1 MDLTSRNILV
11 AGASGLIGRAVVK
24 CFGEAGCKGVLTP
37 SHSELDLEDASQV
50 TAFFQRHKPD
60 VVVLAAGKV
69 GGILENKS
77 KPVEFLTRN
86 LAIQMNVCAA
96 ADLMRTSRV
105 VLFGSSCMYPKE
117 CPQPMREDMLGAGKL
132 EPTSL
137 SYATAKIA
145 GLQLGFSYNQQRNI
159 DRFLCVIPNSAYGPG
174 DNFDPQSGH
183 VLSSLIH
190 KFHVAKLAAADH
202 VALWGTGAPRREF
215 VFSAD
220 IADALLFLLNQEV
233 TTQHMPINIGSGHDI
248 SIADLAT
255 QIAAVVGFDGKIV
268 WQTDKPDGTLRK
280 LLDSERL
287 LSMGWKPKTDLQ
299 AGLEDTY
306 RWYLANAA

>member
-1 MDLTSRNILV
+1 MDLTAQKILV

-24 CFGEAGCKGVLTP
+24 RFQEAGCKEILTP
-37 SHSELDLEDASQV
+37 THSELDLEDAAKVS
-50 TAFFQRHKPD
+50 AFFQSQKPD
-60 VVVLAAGKV
+60 LVVLAAGKV

-77 KPVEFLTRN
+77 KPIEFLTRN

-96 ADLMRTSRV
+96 AALIGTSRV

-117 CPQPMREDMLGAGKL
+117 CPQPMSEEMLGTGKL

-145 GLQLGFSYNQQRNI
+145 GLQLGFSYNQQHEI

-183 VLSSLIH
+183 VLASLVNKLHLAKTSS
-190 KFHVAKLAAADH
+190 VEQ
-202 VALWGTGAPRREF
+202 VELWGTGVPKREF

-220 IADALLFLLNQEV
+220 IADALLFMLQEGV
-233 TTQHMPINIGSGHDI
+233 KTDAVPINIGTGVDI
-248 SIADLAT
+248 SISDLAT
-255 QIAAVVGFDGKIV
+255 QIAAVVGYNGKIV

-280 LLDSERL
+280 LLNSDRL
-287 LSMGWKPKTDLQ
+287 LSMGWKPKTKLR
-299 AGLEDTY
+299 AGLEETY
-306 RWYLANAA
+306 DWYLKNVT

>member
-1 MDLTSRNILV
+1 MDLTAQKILV

-24 CFGEAGCKGVLTP
+24 RFQEAGCKEILTP
-37 SHSELDLEDASQV
+37 THSELDLEDAAKVS
-50 TAFFQRHKPD
+50 AFFWSQKPD
-60 VVVLAAGKV
+60 LVVLAAGKV

-77 KPVEFLTRN
+77 KPIEFLTRN
-86 LAIQMNVCAA
+86 LAIQMNVCTA
-96 ADLMRTSRV
+96 ADLIGTSRV

-117 CPQPMREDMLGAGKL
+117 CPQPMSEEMLGTGKL

-145 GLQLGFSYNQQRNI
+145 GLQLGFSYNQQHEI

-190 KFHVAKLAAADH
+190 KFHLAKAGSAER
-202 VALWGTGAPRREF
+202 VELWGTGMPKREF

-220 IADALLFLLNQEV
+220 IADALVFMLQEGV
-233 TTQHMPINIGSGHDI
+233 KTDDMPINIGTGVDI
-248 SIADLAT
+248 SISDLAT
-255 QIAAVVGFDGKIV
+255 QIAAVVGYNGKIV

-280 LLDSERL
+280 LLSSDRL
-287 LSMGWKPKTDLQ
+287 LSMGWKPKTKLR
-299 AGLEDTY
+299 AGLEETY
-306 RWYLANAA
+306 DWYLKNVA

>member
-1 MDLTSRNILV
+1 MDLTAQKILV

-24 CFGEAGCKGVLTP
+24 RFQEAGCKEILTP
-37 SHSELDLEDASQV
+37 THSELDLEDAAKVS
-50 TAFFQRHKPD
+50 AFFQSQKPD
-60 VVVLAAGKV
+60 LVVLAAGKV

-77 KPVEFLTRN
+77 KPIEFLTRN

-96 ADLMRTSRV
+96 AALIGTSRV

-117 CPQPMREDMLGAGKL
+117 CPQPMSEEMLGTGKL

-145 GLQLGFSYNQQRNI
+145 GLQLGFSYNQQHGI

-183 VLSSLIH
+183 VLASLIH
-190 KFHVAKLAAADH
+190 KLHLAKTSSAEQ
-202 VALWGTGAPRREF
+202 VELWGTGMPKREF

-220 IADALLFLLNQEV
+220 IADALLFMLQEGV
-233 TTQHMPINIGSGHDI
+233 KTDDMPINIGTGVDI
-248 SIADLAT
+248 SISDLAK
-255 QIAAVVGFDGKIV
+255 QIAAVVGYNGKIV

-280 LLDSERL
+280 LLNSDRL
-287 LSMGWKPKTDLQ
+287 LSMGWKPKTNLR
-299 AGLEDTY
+299 AGLERD
-306 RWYLANAA
+306 L

>member
-1 MDLTSRNILV
+1 MHLPAQKILV

-24 CFGEAGCKGVLTP
+24 CFREAGCGDILTP
-37 SHSELDLEDASQV
+37 SHAELDLEDSTQV
-50 TAFFQRHKPD
+50 STFFQTRKPD
-60 VVVLAAGKV
+60 LVVLAAGKV

-77 KPVEFLTRN
+77 NPIEFLTRN

-96 ADLMRTSRV
+96 ADIAGTSRV

-117 CPQPMREDMLGAGKL
+117 CPQPMSEEMLGTGKL

-145 GLQLGFSYNQQRNI
+145 GLQLGFSYNQQHDI
-159 DRFLCVIPNSAYGPG
+159 ERFLCVIPNSAYGPG

-190 KFHVAKLAAADH
+190 KFHVAKMGSAEQ
-202 VALWGTGAPRREF
+202 VELWGTGAPRREF

-220 IADALLFLLNQEV
+220 IADALLFMLKEGV
-233 TTQHMPINIGSGHDI
+233 RTDSMPINIGSGVDI
-248 SIADLAT
+248 SIADLAV
-255 QIAAVVGFDGKIV
+255 QIAAVVGFEGKIV

-287 LSMGWKPKTDLQ
+287 LSLGWRPKTDLR
-299 AGLEDTY
+299 AGLEETY
-306 RWYLANAA
+306 KWYLANAA

>member
-1 MDLTSRNILV
+1 MDLTSQKVLV
-11 AGASGLIGRAVVK
+11 AGASGLIGQAVVK
-24 CFGEAGCKGVLTP
+24 GFVEAGCVNLLTP
-37 SHSELDLEDASQV
+37 SHRDLDLEDLAQV
-50 TAFFQRHKPD
+50 KSFFAAHRPD
-60 VVVLAAGKV
+60 VVILAAGKV

-77 KPVEFLTRN
+77 KPIEFLTRN
-86 LAIQMNVCAA
+86 LAMQMHVCAA
-96 ADLMRTSRV
+96 ADMTGAKRV

-117 CPQPMREDMLGAGKL
+117 CQQPMREDMLGTGKL

-145 GLQLGFSYNQQRNI
+145 GLQLGFSYNQQFDI

-190 KFHVAKLAAADH
+190 RFHVAKEESARQI
-202 VALWGTGAPRREF
+202 ALWGTGTPKREF

-220 IADALLFLLNQEV
+220 IADALIFLLTNDV
-233 TTQHMPINIGSGHDI
+233 KTRDMPINIGAGYDI
-248 SIADLAT
+248 SIADLAR
-255 QIAAVVGFDGKIV
+255 QIAAVVGYDGKIL

-287 LSMGWKPKTDLQ
+287 LSMGWKPKTKLQ
-299 AGLEDTY
+299 AGLEKTY
-306 RWYLANAA
+306 DWYLKNVA

>member
-1 MDLTSRNILV
+1 MD
-11 AGASGLIGRAVVK
+11 
-24 CFGEAGCKGVLTP
+24 F
-37 SHSELDLEDASQV
+37 EDAAKVS
-50 TAFFQRHKPD
+50 AFFQSQKPD
-60 VVVLAAGKV
+60 LVVLAAGKV

-77 KPVEFLTRN
+77 KPIEFLTRN

-96 ADLMRTSRV
+96 ADLIGTSRV

-117 CPQPMREDMLGAGKL
+117 CPQPMSEEMLGTGKL

-145 GLQLGFSYNQQRNI
+145 GLQLGFSYNQQHEI

-190 KFHVAKLAAADH
+190 KFHLAKAGSAEQ
-202 VALWGTGAPRREF
+202 VELWGTGMPKREF

-220 IADALLFLLNQEV
+220 IADALIFMLQEGV
-233 TTQHMPINIGSGHDI
+233 KTDDMPINIGTGVDI
-248 SIADLAT
+248 SISDLAR
-255 QIAAVVGFDGKIV
+255 QIAEVVGYDGKIV

-280 LLDSERL
+280 LLNSDRL
-287 LSMGWKPKTDLQ
+287 LSMGWEPKTTLR
-299 AGLEDTY
+299 AGLKETY
-306 RWYLANAA
+306 DWYLKNVA

>member
-1 MDLTSRNILV
+1 MDLTTQKILV

-24 CFGEAGCKGVLTP
+24 RLREMGCDDLLTP
-37 SHSELDLEDASQV
+37 GHSELDLEDADQV
-50 TAFFQRHKPD
+50 LAFFESSRPD

-77 KPVEFLTRN
+77 KPIEFLSRN
-86 LAIQMNVCAA
+86 LAMQMNVCAA
-96 ADLMRTSRV
+96 ADLIGTSRV

-117 CPQPMREDMLGAGKL
+117 CPQPMREDMLGSGKL

-145 GLQLGFSYNQQRNI
+145 GFQLGFSYNQQRNI

-190 KFHVAKLAAADH
+190 KFHVAKTASASQ
-202 VALWGTGAPRREF
+202 VELWGTGAPRREF
-215 VFSAD
+215 VFSTD
-220 IADALLFLLNQEV
+220 IADALLFLLTEDAK
-233 TTQHMPINIGSGHDI
+233 TEMMPINIGSGHDI

-255 QIAAVVGFDGKIV
+255 QIAAVVGFEGKIL

-299 AGLEDTY
+299 AGLEETY
-306 RWYLANAA
+306 RWYLANVA

>member
-1 MDLTSRNILV
+1 MDLTAQKILV

-24 CFGEAGCKGVLTP
+24 RLHEAGCNTVLTP
-37 SHSELDLEDASQV
+37 THSELDLEDRDQV
-50 TAFFQRHKPD
+50 HAFFQSQTPD
-60 VVVLAAGKV
+60 IAILAAGKV

-77 KPVEFLTRN
+77 KPIEFLTRN
-86 LAIQMNVCAA
+86 LAMQMNVCAA
-96 ADLMRTSRV
+96 ADLMGTSRV

-117 CPQPMREDMLGAGKL
+117 CPQPMSEEMLGTGKL

-145 GLQLGFSYNQQRNI
+145 GLQLGFSYNQQHEI

-190 KFHVAKLAAADH
+190 KFHLAKVGSAEQ
-202 VALWGTGAPRREF
+202 VELWGTGVPKREF

-220 IADALLFLLNQEV
+220 IADALLFMLQEGV
-233 TTQHMPINIGSGHDI
+233 KTEDMPINIGTGVDI
-248 SIADLAT
+248 SISDLAT
-255 QIAAVVGFDGKIV
+255 QIAAVVGYNGKIV

-280 LLDSERL
+280 LLNSDRL
-287 LSMGWKPKTDLQ
+287 LSMGWKPKTKLR
-299 AGLEDTY
+299 AGLEETY
-306 RWYLANAA
+306 DWYLKNVA

>member
-1 MDLTSRNILV
+1 MDLTSQKILV
-11 AGASGLIGRAVVK
+11 AGASGLIGRAVVNRFRK
-24 CFGEAGCKGVLTP
+24 AGCNEILVPT
-37 SHSELDLEDASQV
+37 HSELDLEDSATVAS
-50 TAFFQRHKPD
+50 FFQSQRPD

-69 GGILENKS
+69 GGILENKY
-77 KPVEFLTRN
+77 KPIEFLTRN

-96 ADLMRTSRV
+96 ADLIGTSRV

-117 CPQPMREDMLGAGKL
+117 CPQPMSEDMLGTGKL

-145 GLQLGFSYNQQRNI
+145 GLQLGFSYNQQHEI

-183 VLSSLIH
+183 VLSSLIN
-190 KFHVAKLAAADH
+190 KFHRAKARSAEH
-202 VALWGTGAPRREF
+202 VELWGTGMPKREF

-220 IADALLFLLNQEV
+220 IADALLFMLQEGV
-233 TTQHMPINIGSGHDI
+233 KTDDMPINIGTGVDI
-248 SIADLAT
+248 SISDLAT
-255 QIAAVVGFDGKIV
+255 QIAAVVGYNGKII

-280 LLDSERL
+280 LLNSDRL
-287 LSMGWKPKTDLQ
+287 LSMGWKPKTKLR
-299 AGLEDTY
+299 AGLEKTY
-306 RWYLANAA
+306 DWYLKNVT

>member
-1 MDLTSRNILV
+1 MNLTAQKILV

-24 CFGEAGCKGVLTP
+24 RLHEAGCNTVLTP
-37 SHSELDLEDASQV
+37 THSELDLEDAEQV
-50 TAFFQRHKPD
+50 NAFFQSQTPD
-60 VVVLAAGKV
+60 IVILAAGKV

-77 KPVEFLTRN
+77 KPIEFLTRN
-86 LAIQMNVCAA
+86 LAMQMNVCAA
-96 ADLMRTSRV
+96 ADLMGTSRV

-117 CPQPMREDMLGAGKL
+117 CPQPMSEEMLGTGKL

-145 GLQLGFSYNQQRNI
+145 GLQLGFSYNQQHEI

-174 DNFDPQSGH
+174 DNFNPQSGH

-190 KFHVAKLAAADH
+190 KFHLAKAGSAEQ
-202 VALWGTGAPRREF
+202 VELWGTGVPKREF

-220 IADALLFLLNQEV
+220 IADALLFMLQEGV
-233 TTQHMPINIGSGHDI
+233 KTDDMPINIGTGVDI
-248 SIADLAT
+248 SISDLAK
-255 QIAAVVGFDGKIV
+255 QIATVVGYKGKIV

-280 LLDSERL
+280 LLNSDRL
-287 LSMGWKPKTDLQ
+287 LSMGWAPKTKLR
-299 AGLEDTY
+299 AGLEETY
-306 RWYLANAA
+306 EWYLKNVA